1 MSASETEKLNK
12 VSGLYRA
19 NILIRDMALEF
30 YQMSPLE
37 GAGEGAGDLC
47 VLFLTNAREPT
58 ITLIEMSMKKTMK

>member
-19 NILIRDMALEF
+19 NILIRDVALEL

-37 GAGEGAGDLC
+37 GTGEGTGDLC

-58 ITLIEMSMKKTMK
+58 ITLTEMSMKKTMK